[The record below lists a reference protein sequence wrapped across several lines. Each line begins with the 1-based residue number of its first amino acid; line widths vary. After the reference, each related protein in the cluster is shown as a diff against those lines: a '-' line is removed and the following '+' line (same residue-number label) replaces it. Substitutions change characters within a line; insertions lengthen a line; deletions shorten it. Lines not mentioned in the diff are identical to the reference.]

1 MTPQPLVSLENR
13 RILVTGGAGGI
24 GTSVASLL
32 VNLGAT
38 VIISDLD
45 PKRVDVAVAE
55 TGAAAGVA
63 ADVTDEASVARLF
76 AEAIAVAG
84 GLDGLFN
91 NAGII
96 ETLAGTKHQSLD
108 DWRSVIDVNLQG
120 VYLVAREAARH
131 MSASGGSIVNT
142 ASVAGID
149 AMSASNAYG
158 VSKAAVIMLTKTL
171 ACDLARYSIRVNTV
185 APGVIEA
192 PMAEDLIASG
202 PRDADIFRRRTPMG
216 RLGQPRE
223 VANAV
228 AFLLSDAASFITG
241 TLLAVDG
248 GWTAFGGAGDAS

>member
-1 MTPQPLVSLENR
+1 MTRRPLVSLENR

-24 GTSVASLL
+24 GTAVASLL
-32 VNLGAT
+32 VELGAT
-38 VIISDLD
+38 VIISDLVS
-45 PKRVDVAVAE
+45 KRVDATVAE
-55 TGAAAGVA
+55 TGAASGIVT
-63 ADVTDEASVARLF
+63 DVTDEASIEELF
-76 AEAIAVAG
+76 LEVTAAG
-84 GLDGLFN
+84 SLDGVFN
-91 NAGII
+91 NAGIV
-96 ETLAGTKHQSLD
+96 EPLAGTRRQSLE

-131 MSASGGSIVNT
+131 MNEKGGSIVNT
-142 ASVAGID
+142 ASVAGVD
-149 AMSASNAYG
+149 AMPASNAYG

-192 PMAEDLIASG
+192 PMAEHLIANG

-216 RLGQPRE
+216 RLGQPGE

-241 TLLAVDG
+241 ALLAVDG
-248 GWTAFGGAGDAS
+248 GWAAFGGAGNAS